1 VNATNS
7 SGGHKC
13 GVGWYRNAL
22 QAEGHSPDPP
32 LEAAGV
38 GRDWIPW
45 EGSEQSGMSCFYFL
59 TNFSI
64 TAILSQSFFASI
76 PNPFPSLP
84 DNLCKYNIHPM
95 QKHLAS
101 PTEPLADNT
110 SYIQRWQCLRLEHQR

>member
-7 SGGHKC
+7 SGGRKC

-45 EGSEQSGMSCFYFL
+45 EGNEQSGMSYFYFL
-59 TNFSI
+59 INFSI
-64 TAILSQSFFASI
+64 TSI
-76 PNPFPSLP
+76 YPNSFPSLP
-84 DNLCKYNIHPM
+84 DNLCTYNIHPHA
-95 QKHLAS
+95 KAS
-101 PTEPLADNT
+101 RFTHRAP
-110 SYIQRWQCLRLEHQR
+110 C

>member
-1 VNATNS
+1 MNATNS

-64 TAILSQSFFASI
+64 TAILS
-76 PNPFPSLP
+76 
-84 DNLCKYNIHPM
+84 
-95 QKHLAS
+95 
-101 PTEPLADNT
+101 
-110 SYIQRWQCLRLEHQR
+110 

>member
-45 EGSEQSGMSCFYFL
+45 EGNEQSGMSCFYFL
-59 TNFSI
+59 IDFSI
-64 TAILSQSFFASI
+64 TINLSQSFLYPI
-76 PNPFPSLP
+76 PIPFPHCQTTSAHTTYTL
-84 DNLCKYNIHPM
+84 M
-95 QKHLAS
+95 QKHLDS
-101 PTEPLADNT
+101 PIEPLADNT
-110 SYIQRWQCLRLEHQR
+110 SYIPRWQRLRLEHQR

>member
-38 GRDWIPW
+38 GRDWTPW
-45 EGSEQSGMSCFYFL
+45 EGNEQSGMSYFYFL
-59 TNFSI
+59 IDFSI
-64 TAILSQSFFASI
+64 NINLSQSFSLTARQPLHIQHTPSCKSI
-76 PNPFPSLP
+76 SL
-84 DNLCKYNIHPM
+84 
-95 QKHLAS
+95 HL
-101 PTEPLADNT
+101 
-110 SYIQRWQCLRLEHQR
+110 